1 MVKTWPCSTG
11 SSGLFSDWGAKI
23 LRSHMLMAK
32 KLEHKQQKLYCNKF
46 NKDFKK
52 KWVAELQSHLPTTG
66 IPLPTTY
73 YQRYNFKEKC

>member
-23 LRSHMLMAK
+23 LRSHMLLAK

-52 KWVAELQSHLPTTG
+52 KMGSG
-66 IPLPTTY
+66 ITKSLTYHWYTFTY
-73 YQRYNFKEKC
+73 YLLPKI

>member
-1 MVKTWPCSTG
+1 MVKTLPCNTG

-32 KLEHKQQKLYCNKF
+32 KLEHKQEKLYSNKF

-52 KWVAELQSHLPTTG
+52 KWVAELQSLLPTTD

-73 YQRYNFKEKC
+73 YQRNNFKEKC